1 MLTTKVAIYSEN
13 ISTQLALKAESTI
26 IYHINQAVRNGHIIG
41 KDVVNLVKAG
51 GQAPELVLT
60 PFVMFVSLSFIS
72 IKQYQDQILSSLK
85 SAIVKAVTF
94 DDLRQNYVWARNVM
108 KKLPDIG
115 DLLSLVITQS
125 KKSGGW
131 DLILEGIL
139 DLGLTLLDVG
149 SINKSEMKKIKIV
162 HNIGARLL
170 LKIVKKQRECAG
182 EVMSNLTNK
191 ILTTNPNCVQ
201 YTEALRVIVAES
213 STILMETP
221 HVFNELVENI
231 SRSEMVTVI

>member
-1 MLTTKVAIYSEN
+1 
-13 ISTQLALKAESTI
+13 
-26 IYHINQAVRNGHIIG
+26 
-41 KDVVNLVKAG
+41 
-51 GQAPELVLT
+51 
-60 PFVMFVSLSFIS
+60 
-72 IKQYQDQILSSLK
+72 
-85 SAIVKAVTF
+85 
-94 DDLRQNYVWARNVM
+94 
-108 KKLPDIG
+108 
-115 DLLSLVITQS
+115 
-125 KKSGGW
+125 
-131 DLILEGIL
+131 
-139 DLGLTLLDVG
+139 
-149 SINKSEMKKIKIV
+149 MKKIKIV